1 MMTDISGIKGD
12 LYQAS
17 VIAKYELIK
26 HVRSKKLYIFLA
38 LLAIIFVLTMSVFI
52 AFGFPDDIYDPLTG
66 TIVIQTGAASF
77 MMVPAMLATFVVI
90 VAAIF
95 FAATALVS
103 EFEERTALLMF
114 TRPVRKSTIVLGKFI
129 ASALI
134 TTLMVILF
142 FGIFGIIS
150 FVHYGEIA
158 GNLLAAIGVAI
169 AGAMCYIG
177 MAFLF
182 SSFAK
187 KASTA
192 SILTLIAN
200 LIIISMISAL
210 LGVAAPDMTL
220 WFMPDYAMDAIN
232 TALGISTMGGSST
245 FTMGVADVATSAGVL
260 LAWCAGTMA
269 ISYAIFRR
277 RDF

>member
-1 MMTDISGIKGD
+1 MMTAISGTKGD

-38 LLAIIFVLTMSVFI
+38 LLAIIFVLTMSIFV
-52 AFGFPDDIYDPLTG
+52 AFGFPDDIYDPTG
-66 TIVIQTGAASF
+66 TVVIQSGAASF

-129 ASALI
+129 ASTLI
-134 TTLMVILF
+134 TILMVVLF

-150 FVHYGEIA
+150 LINYGEIA
-158 GNLLAAIGVAI
+158 GNLAAAIGVAI
-169 AGAMCYIG
+169 TGAMCYIG

-187 KASTA
+187 KGSTA

-232 TALGISTMGGSST
+232 TALGISTFGGGSFS
-245 FTMGVADVATSAGVL
+245 MGVADVATSAGVL

-269 ISYAIFRR
+269 ASYAIFRR

>member
-1 MMTDISGIKGD
+1 MMTDIHGFKGD
-12 LYQAS
+12 LYQA
-17 VIAKYELIK
+17 VTIAKYELIK
-26 HVRSKKLYIFLA
+26 HIRSKKLYIFLI
-38 LLAIIFVLTMSVFI
+38 LLGIIFGLTLAVFI
-52 AFGFPDDIYDPLTG
+52 TLGFPEDIYDPTG
-66 TIVIQTGAASF
+66 TIVLQSGAASF
-77 MMVPAMLATFVVI
+77 MLVPAMLATFVVI

-150 FVHYGEIA
+150 LANYGEIS
-158 GNLLAAIGVAI
+158 GNLLSAIGVAT

-210 LGVAAPDMTL
+210 LSVAAPDLTL

-232 TALGISTMGGSST
+232 TALGISTLGGSST
-245 FTMGVADVATSAGVL
+245 MEMGVANVGTSIGVL
-260 LAWCAGTMA
+260 LAWCVGTMA
-269 ISYAIFRR
+269 ASYAIFRK